1 MSDRI
6 YIEGL
11 RIDCFIGFADWERLV
26 RQTVQL
32 DLWVECEVRAAARL
46 DRPDP
51 ALFNTKA
58 LSKRLQTWVG
68 QSEFQLI
75 ETLAEGICERVLA
88 EFPVTRIGLK
98 LSKPGA
104 LRGARN
110 VAVRI
115 VRVAQDYPL
124 SSPKESG

>member
-11 RIDCFIGFADWERLV
+11 KIDCLIGFADWERLV
-26 RQTVQL
+26 KQTICL
-32 DLWVECEVRAAARL
+32 DLWVECDVREAARL
-46 DRPDP
+46 DRPREDF
-51 ALFNTKA
+51 FNTKA
-58 LSKRLQTWVG
+58 LSKRLQAVVAETD
-68 QSEFQLI
+68 FQLI
-75 ETLAEGICERVLA
+75 ETLAERICELSLE
-88 EFPVTRIGLK
+88 EFPIQRIGLR

-115 VRVAQDYPL
+115 VRRPEDYPL
-124 SSPKESG
+124 